1 MDSRT
6 HRKIVVSCKEKAEW
20 EYHGFKF
27 IILKVIPGGQLSA
40 SSGGFYG
47 GEGGNLK
54 SIRVYVDIH
63 KNAKTFGPALGVFR
77 SVLFTLRGHS

>member
-1 MDSRT
+1 MGIRT

-47 GEGGNLK
+47 GGDFK
-54 SIRVYVDIH
+54 SIRVYVDTH
-63 KNAKTFGPALGVFR
+63 KNAKTFGPALGVFKG
-77 SVLFTLRGHS
+77 VLFTLRGHSF

>member
-1 MDSRT
+1 MDIRT

-47 GEGGNLK
+47 GVWGEGGELEVK
-54 SIRVYVDIH
+54 SMLILIKMQKLSARRWGFS
-63 KNAKTFGPALGVFR
+63 KVF
-77 SVLFTLRGHS
+77 SSH